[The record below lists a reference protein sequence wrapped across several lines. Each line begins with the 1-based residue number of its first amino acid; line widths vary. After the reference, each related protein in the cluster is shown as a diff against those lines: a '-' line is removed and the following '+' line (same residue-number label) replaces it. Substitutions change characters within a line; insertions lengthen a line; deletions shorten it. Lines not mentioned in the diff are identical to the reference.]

1 MILSNLQNCVC
12 CFTQFI
18 VFIIRRMMPPA
29 GRSPV
34 IYTESG
40 CLLVYPVTLSRH
52 IADCRYTQI
61 LTLDIYNTCNQI
73 HWSECLKTSHR
84 RHFIMSSRHSR
95 QTLFLTCV
103 YCLNCRSPLPSASQC
118 CPYCALSI
126 MHFQSAD
133 VTSRSSS
140 RVTCHVSQDAI
151 CLDSVMKETFKDRSQ
166 FLFEE

>member
-18 VFIIRRMMPPA
+18 VFIIRRMLPPA
-29 GRSPV
+29 GRSRV
-34 IYTESG
+34 ICTESG

-103 YCLNCRSPLPSASQC
+103 YCLNCRSPLPSASSVDVQVLTRVWQESNDQSTKYTAC
-118 CPYCALSI
+118 LGR
-126 MHFQSAD
+126 HF
-133 VTSRSSS
+133 V
-140 RVTCHVSQDAI
+140 
-151 CLDSVMKETFKDRSQ
+151 
-166 FLFEE
+166 